1 MVLRTLPITIY
12 THTLMNSHAYTQET
26 HRTRR
31 TGSVHSLEVFS
42 LFSSELNGSQSHPT
56 NDSDLQSF
64 SRQYERNMISTPE
77 QSAA

>member
-1 MVLRTLPITIY
+1 MFLRTLPHHIHAH
-12 THTLMNSHAYTQET
+12 THELTRIHTKT